1 MTRIALAHTFVSAAS
16 ALDAVAAKQTSD
28 FLERLSRNPDSVAP
42 EADAGRPAGEH
53 SADILYVSEDLRVIS
68 RSGDDLLLVLYVGR
82 YNEAYDWACQHC
94 TAPGLPRAGR
104 RIPVGEIPTTT
115 VPGLAG
121 APSPDAWYC
130 ALSDDYDLS
139 QAMEAAGIRGSVNL

>member
-28 FLERLSRNPDSVAP
+28 FLERLSRNPDSVSP

-53 SADILYVSEDLRVIS
+53 SAEIFYVSEDLRVIA
-68 RSGDDLLLVLYVGR
+68 RSDDDLLLLLYVGR

-94 TAPGLPRAGR
+94 TAPGWPLAGR
-104 RIPVGEIPTTT
+104 KIPVGEIPSQT
-115 VPGLAG
+115 VPGLAD
-121 APSPDAWYC
+121 APAPDAWYC
-130 ALSDDYDLS
+130 ALSGDYDLS
-139 QAMEAAGIRGSVNL
+139 QAMEAVGIRGRVGL